1 MQLTL
6 RALLAHPSLT
16 PGRPRV
22 AAGETGLD
30 RRVRW
35 IHSSEVLEIAPLLQ
49 GGELLLTGGH
59 VLAGVDRA
67 AQERYVRELAGRRV
81 AGVAIETGSV
91 LPAIPEAVVRAA
103 DALGFPVV
111 ELRAV
116 VPFVGVAEAVNAELV
131 NDSVTRLRFGG
142 ELAHALSLILGEGEG
157 TQPLLV
163 ELARRT
169 ASSVT
174 LLDTGGQTL
183 AEADPPDVPESPR
196 VGGQEALGVVTTRVA
211 ARGVHLATLVL
222 HPAEVADLELLAVA
236 GDRAAE
242 ALALAMLRTSSPS
255 PGDIAAS
262 ELVRSAHRPELA
274 RRLARLGTAAGFRAD
289 GAVVALVVEG
299 WRQGRPGLP
308 GFEPLLH
315 RHGIL
320 ALDLGGSDV
329 RAVLSFPDRRHAE
342 HARRSLVAELEDWAS
357 QQREVEVSVGPAV
370 PSLSELPTS
379 MRAALAAIDGTTP
392 FGPGVVHDASVTM
405 LTDWLQGEDTSVAAQ
420 EFVRGQLGMVLDL
433 GAAEGSAVLETLE
446 AYLDAGC
453 HKTRAA
459 DALHLRRQ
467 SLYARLD
474 KAFAVLGGDPTGT
487 PRALPL
493 HLALKLRHN
502 LQTLAGRS

>member
-1 MQLTL
+1 
-6 RALLAHPSLT
+6 
-16 PGRPRV
+16 
-22 AAGETGLD
+22 
-30 RRVRW
+30 
-35 IHSSEVLEIAPLLQ
+35 
-49 GGELLLTGGH
+49 
-59 VLAGVDRA
+59 
-67 AQERYVRELAGRRV
+67 
-81 AGVAIETGSV
+81 
-91 LPAIPEAVVRAA
+91 
-103 DALGFPVV
+103 
-111 ELRAV
+111 
-116 VPFVGVAEAVNAELV
+116 
-131 NDSVTRLRFGG
+131 
-142 ELAHALSLILGEGEG
+142 
-157 TQPLLV
+157 
-163 ELARRT
+163 
-169 ASSVT
+169 
-174 LLDTGGQTL
+174 
-183 AEADPPDVPESPR
+183 
-196 VGGQEALGVVTTRVA
+196 
-211 ARGVHLATLVL
+211 
-222 HPAEVADLELLAVA
+222 
-236 GDRAAE
+236 
-242 ALALAMLRTSSPS
+242 
-255 PGDIAAS
+255 
-262 ELVRSAHRPELA
+262 
-274 RRLARLGTAAGFRAD
+274 LARLGTAAGFRAD

-342 HARRSLVAELEDWAS
+342 HARRSLVADLEDWAS